1 MFPLLGMTQN
11 CFTSKITMPPQQR
24 HPDFSPK
31 RVNPAKPCLSPFWCW
46 KDYQCASIFYWS
58 RIFETNELLSEI
70 HLLWNRR
77 LEKILTYFYQYFERS
92 LGVLA
97 QISKTALSFNIS
109 KKWGFAFC
117 LKISIQQFFPA
128 QCVYD
133 RAESIVAC
141 FSSFPAIFML
151 FTSNIFDQIQLNC
164 EVLLIKIIDDKDLKY
179 WYLLWSYPF
188 DTVL

>member
-109 KKWGFAFC
+109 KNEDLHFA
-117 LKISIQQFFPA
+117 
-128 QCVYD
+128 
-133 RAESIVAC
+133 
-141 FSSFPAIFML
+141 
-151 FTSNIFDQIQLNC
+151 
-164 EVLLIKIIDDKDLKY
+164 LKY
-179 WYLLWSYPF
+179 RYSNFFQPSAFTTELRALWPVFRRFLQFLCCLLPISSTKF
-188 DTVL
+188 N